1 MNNFTNIGCM
11 TFLLQLAGHCCRRRY
26 RRGVSP
32 SRPLAEVFT
41 FAWGPFSRSGPTF
54 RGRCRWCGM
63 GTTKDVRE
71 AGEAEPGFGPLAG
84 PADIG
89 VTTVGVQVA
98 LTGVDAGGAC
108 RRLIEVR

>member
-1 MNNFTNIGCM
+1 
-11 TFLLQLAGHCCRRRY
+11 
-26 RRGVSP
+26 
-32 SRPLAEVFT
+32 
-41 FAWGPFSRSGPTF
+41 
-54 RGRCRWCGM
+54 M

-108 RRLIEVR
+108 RRLIEVM

>member
-1 MNNFTNIGCM
+1 
-11 TFLLQLAGHCCRRRY
+11 
-26 RRGVSP
+26 
-32 SRPLAEVFT
+32 
-41 FAWGPFSRSGPTF
+41 
-54 RGRCRWCGM
+54 M

-98 LTGVDAGGAC
+98 LTGVDAGAC
-108 RRLIEVR
+108 RG